1 MRGSKITNRKSKM
14 PLPRGIVRRM
24 AVTKA
29 RIEKNLAAI
38 RATIAEHCRIARRD
52 PSEVTLVAVTKSVD
66 LQTIKNLLDA
76 GVTEIGESR
85 PQQLTDRVAE
95 IDAYLKRRQNAL
107 PSPIRWHMVGAVQ
120 RNKAKA
126 AVRDAG
132 LIHSVDSLR
141 LAEEINKRAEQLGL
155 VRDVLL
161 EVNCAEE
168 SQKHGCAIG
177 AAIHLA
183 ELMTTLK
190 NLRLTGMM
198 TMAPLTEDVNEARHA
213 FSRLRELFAELR
225 ADKIGGADLTE
236 LSMGMSND
244 FGVAVEEG
252 ATIVRIGTA
261 LFE

>member
-1 MRGSKITNRKSKM
+1 
-14 PLPRGIVRRM
+14 M

-29 RIEKNLAAI
+29 RIEKNLTAI
-38 RATIAEHCRIARRD
+38 RKKIAEHCSTARRD
-52 PSEVTLVAVTKSVD
+52 PGEVTLVAVTKSVD

-85 PQQLTDRVAE
+85 PQQLSDRVAE
-95 IDAYLKRRQNAL
+95 IDAYLKRRQNPL
-107 PSPIRWHMVGAVQ
+107 PAPIRWHMVGAVQ

-141 LAEEINKRAEQLGL
+141 LAEEINKRAEQLDV

-183 ELMTTLK
+183 ELMTTLR
-190 NLRLTGMM
+190 NVRLRGLM
-198 TMAPLTEDVNEARHA
+198 TMAPLTDDAGSVRHA
-213 FSRLRELFAELR
+213 FGRLRELFEEMR
-225 ADKIGGADLTE
+225 SDKIGGDDLRE
-236 LSMGMSND
+236 LSMGMSGD
-244 FGVAVEEG
+244 FGLAIEEG
-252 ATIVRIGTA
+252 ATIVRVGTA